1 MGTHIGVGFDEDF
14 GKKAFRGKCSR
25 VGIFGLFVPS
35 T

>member
-1 MGTHIGVGFDEDF
+1 MIEFDEDF
-14 GKKAFRGKCSR
+14 GKKAFSGKSSR